1 MPRYRPLLLVN
12 PCKCFINNFRP
23 FVKINASHWLTN
35 PYKSC
40 IFLTPLTF
48 QLTLAPPSS
57 KFNAKGKHFLEIAI
71 LSRYCSSTNLA
82 LTPKLVFE
90 FGKLND
96 TNGLFTA

>member
-12 PCKCFINNFRP
+12 SCKCFINDFRP

-35 PYKSC
+35 LYKSRN
-40 IFLTPLTF
+40 FLSPLPSK
-48 QLTLAPPSS
+48 LLRPPPSS